1 MSRVEKKIEKHAECY
16 HDWKPIGT
24 TKGYTHLKLMCTK
37 CGETQLIELFP

>member
-1 MSRVEKKIEKHAECY
+1 MGKEDRKVEKRAECD

-24 TKGYTHLKLMCTK
+24 TKGHTHLKLMCTK